1 MPRSARSRGG
11 FRCRPPRAGRLLRA
25 SPPASP
31 RDRISHYFNSY
42 GNRARR
48 SYYAAP
54 AKTFGTMRGTMR
66 GGRGCVEG
74 GRAASGAEVVGSAR
88 GGERTVARGGDGTT
102 PG

>member
-1 MPRSARSRGG
+1 MG
-11 FRCRPPRAGRLLRA
+11 RPPRAGRLLRA

-48 SYYAAP
+48 SHYAAP

-66 GGRGCVEG
+66 EEG
-74 GRAASGAEVVGSAR
+74 VAWREGEVGSAR
-88 GGERTVARGGDGTT
+88 GGERCSRRGWNNARVKGG
-102 PG
+102 

>member
-48 SYYAAP
+48 SHYAAP

-74 GRAASGAEVVGSAR
+74 GRAASGAEVARAEESAPLPAEGMEQR
-88 GGERTVARGGDGTT
+88 QGER
-102 PG
+102 